1 MKHSD
6 FTFIRQRNNGKI
18 YMVYGEEENNF
29 DDNGFDVVAFKDLPF
44 DALLELAENIYED
57 KNLHT
62 HIYKLGIMAHIIKKN
77 VDEEAATKILRDFI
91 LEIEK

>member
-29 DDNGFDVVAFKDLPF
+29 DDDGFDVVVFKDLPF
-44 DALLELAENIYED
+44 DTLLELAENIYED

-62 HIYKLGIMAHIIKKN
+62 HIYKLGIMAYIIKKN
-77 VDEEAATKILRDFI
+77 VAEETATKILRDFI